1 MEQKST
7 PTRGVAARPEE
18 GGRSARKR
26 RAIIEEATALFLRN
40 GYQGTSMDEVA
51 ARAAVSKQTVYKN
64 FADKEQL
71 FTEIVRGVADRSE
84 RVLGELGPVLRA
96 ARATSDLEPVLTELA
111 GRYLEAVLQPEV
123 LRLRRLVIAEADR
136 FPELAR
142 YYYEKAP
149 ARAIQILAD
158 EFSSYAEH
166 GLLRLSDPALAAGQ
180 FAYLVLAIPQDRA
193 LFHPQDRPRAQDH
206 DRIAREAVRVF
217 LAAYR

>member
-1 MEQKST
+1 VERKST
-7 PTRGVAARPEE
+7 AGVGEIPEE

-71 FTEIVRGVADRSE
+71 FTEIIRGVADRSE
-84 RVLGELGPVLRA
+84 RVLDELSTVLRSAGSVA
-96 ARATSDLEPVLTELA
+96 ANDLERVLTELA
-111 GRYLEAVLQPEV
+111 GRYVSAVLRPEV

-149 ARAIQILAD
+149 SRAIQILAD
-158 EFSSYAEH
+158 EFSAYAERRV
-166 GLLRLSDPALAAGQ
+166 LRLTDPVLAASH

-193 LFHPQDRPRAQDH
+193 LFHPGDQPRAEDH
-206 DRIAREAVRVF
+206 DRIAKEAVRVF